1 MTTESNRDSSK
12 TSQAAPLKDSDFFPP
27 GEGWN
32 QAKPADRRE
41 RGESD
46 EAEYQPLHRSS
57 H

>member
-1 MTTESNRDSSK
+1 MTTESNRDASK

-32 QAKPADRRE
+32 QDKPEDRNERRE
-41 RGESD
+41 AD
-46 EAEYQPLHRSS
+46 QAQYQPLHRSS